1 MATEKKTIGDIQRT
15 LKKEQRFFVNIHGT
29 AFGSKNGMF
38 DIVMLDKKG
47 RFLGVE
53 AKSSS
58 GKPYPNQLRRCREIL
73 EEGGRAI
80 IVYPD
85 DFNLEAIDNEKLPK
99 YNYIDED
106 TKLPK
111 YTHEIV
117 LKGGLVYGEEG

>member
-1 MATEKKTIGDIQRT
+1 MAKENKTTSNIQRI
-15 LKKEQRFFVNIHGT
+15 LKKNNRFFVNIHGSSY
-29 AFGSKNGMF
+29 GSKNGMF

-47 RFLGVE
+47 LFVGIE
-53 AKSSS
+53 AKSST

-80 IVYPD
+80 IAYPD
-85 DFNLEAIDNEKLPK
+85 KFSLHEIDNHELPK

-111 YTHEIV
+111 YTHELV
-117 LKGGLVYGEEG
+117 LEGGEVYGK